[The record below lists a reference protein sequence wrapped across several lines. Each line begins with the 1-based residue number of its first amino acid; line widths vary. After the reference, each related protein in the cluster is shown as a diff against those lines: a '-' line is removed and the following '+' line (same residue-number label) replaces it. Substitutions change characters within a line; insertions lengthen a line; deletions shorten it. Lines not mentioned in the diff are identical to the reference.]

1 MKITADTNLL
11 VRAVTE
17 DDPGQSKAAQTTL
30 RKADVVAM
38 TIAALCELV
47 WVLSQGYKV
56 PADKI
61 AEAVRRLV
69 NGTNVVVNR
78 RAAEAGLAMLDA
90 GGDFADG
97 VIAYEGNWLGAD
109 VFVSFDKKA
118 VKRLEPQG
126 QSAELLSG

>member
-17 DDPGQSKAAQTTL
+17 DDPGQSKAAQIIL
-30 RKADVVAM
+30 READVVAL
-38 TIAALCELV
+38 TIATLCELV
-47 WVLSQGYKV
+47 WVLSQGYKI

-61 AEAVRRLV
+61 AEAIRRLM
-69 NGTNVVVNR
+69 NGTNVVANR
-78 RAAEAGLAMLDA
+78 RIAEAGLAMLDA

-118 VKRLEPQG
+118 VKLLEAQG
-126 QSAELLSG
+126 QSAKLLSG